1 MEMYWSG
8 ICTYVDFKDFRTYVV
23 FTLGCTYVDFFT
35 LGRTNVGFLALGCTS
50 VDPHVG
56 LH

>member
-1 MEMYWSG
+1 METHLRCG
-8 ICTYVDFKDFRTYVV
+8 RTFVNFKDVCTNVV

-35 LGRTNVGFLALGCTS
+35 LGCTNISVLALVCTNV
-50 VDPHVG
+50 DPNIG